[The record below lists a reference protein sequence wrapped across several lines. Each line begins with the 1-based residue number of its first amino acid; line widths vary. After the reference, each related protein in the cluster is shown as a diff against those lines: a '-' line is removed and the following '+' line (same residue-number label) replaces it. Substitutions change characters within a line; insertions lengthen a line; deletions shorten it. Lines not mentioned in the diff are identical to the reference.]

1 MRIPCV
7 ERVDV
12 APFLELLIGLTV
24 EDSLLEDL
32 GINRVPEQLGQRGLR
47 GTRRVEQ
54 ALAGGNERGN
64 ARTDAPAERPEA
76 FFMDVPG
83 FATLRRQQLVVH
95 RHEIIQERFVHLDEK
110 TEQEGVTPR
119 GGQTAQ
125 GMDIIAPREPRQ
137 VLNDARTDI
146 AQVAL
151 VDPQSPDAM
160 LAVEV
165 GFDGRRGGFRR
176 ILLQG
181 REGGLRLPRLDL
193 H

>member
-1 MRIPCV
+1 MRIPGV

-24 EDSLLEDL
+24 EDGVLESL
-32 GINRVPEQLGQRGLR
+32 GINRVPEPLGQRGLR

-54 ALAGGNERGN
+54 ALTGGNEGGN
-64 ARTDAPAERPEA
+64 ARPDAPAECPEA
-76 FFMDVPG
+76 FFMDMPG

-110 TEQEGVTPR
+110 TEQESVTPCGR
-119 GGQTAQ
+119 QPAQ
-125 GMDIIAPREPRQ
+125 GMDIVAPREPRQ
-137 VLNDARTDI
+137 MRNAPRTDI
-146 AQVAL
+146 TQIDR
-151 VDPQSPDAM
+151 VDPQIPDAM

-165 GFDGRRGGFRR
+165 GFHGRRGGFGR

-181 REGGLRLPRLDL
+181 REGGLRLSGLDL
-193 H
+193 Q